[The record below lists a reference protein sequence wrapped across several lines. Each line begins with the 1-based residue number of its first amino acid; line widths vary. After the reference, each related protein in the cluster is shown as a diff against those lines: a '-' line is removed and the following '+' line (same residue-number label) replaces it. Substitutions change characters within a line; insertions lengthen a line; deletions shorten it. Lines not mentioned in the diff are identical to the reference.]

1 MDWRLFM
8 LSEHFAPDVPFE
20 TTETSSNT
28 NKKSTRNS
36 KVESAE
42 ESFSA
47 AKLVGQKKAKVARK
61 ELDAIQLYLKE
72 IEFSP
77 LLKPEEEIKYGRLA
91 REGDEFGRKKMI
103 VSNLRLVVKI
113 SRRYMNRGLPLPDL
127 IEEGNLGL
135 IHAVEKFDPERGFR
149 FSTYATWWIRQSIE
163 RALMNQSRTI
173 RLPIHINKEI
183 NQYYRKMQ
191 ELMQKTGEEPTVAE
205 VAEALGKS
213 AEKLQKLL
221 HYGERVGSLDVNI
234 GKEGN
239 NPLIDFVSEESDR
252 DPSESVNDEAVHNS
266 VEDWIQQLEAKQQ
279 EVIVRRFGLH
289 GHDNSTLAQVG
300 EELGLTRERV
310 RQIQMEALRRLRR
323 ILENQGFS
331 GDLLLGS
338 D

>member
-135 IHAVEKFDPERGFR
+135 IHAVE
-149 FSTYATWWIRQSIE
+149 SYCITASVWVLWMSI
-163 RALMNQSRTI
+163 
-173 RLPIHINKEI
+173 
-183 NQYYRKMQ
+183 
-191 ELMQKTGEEPTVAE
+191 
-205 VAEALGKS
+205 
-213 AEKLQKLL
+213 
-221 HYGERVGSLDVNI
+221 
-234 GKEGN
+234 
-239 NPLIDFVSEESDR
+239 
-252 DPSESVNDEAVHNS
+252 
-266 VEDWIQQLEAKQQ
+266 
-279 EVIVRRFGLH
+279 
-289 GHDNSTLAQVG
+289 
-300 EELGLTRERV
+300 
-310 RQIQMEALRRLRR
+310 
-323 ILENQGFS
+323 
-331 GDLLLGS
+331 
-338 D
+338 

>member
-1 MDWRLFM
+1 MQA
-8 LSEHFAPDVPFE
+8 EHLAPDVPLKKPNTSPE
-20 TTETSSNT
+20 IVKKSSKHSSSTTETIESAKLAIQ
-28 NKKSTRNS
+28 KKS
-36 KVESAE
+36 KVP
-42 ESFSA
+42 
-47 AKLVGQKKAKVARK
+47 RK

-77 LLKPEEEIKYGRLA
+77 LLTPEEEIKYGRLA
-91 REGDEFGRKKMI
+91 REGDALGRKKMI
-103 VSNLRLVVKI
+103 VCNLRLVVKI

-149 FSTYATWWIRQSIE
+149 FSTYATWWIRQNIE

-191 ELMQKTGEEPTVAE
+191 ELVQKTGVEPTVAE
-205 VAEALGKS
+205 VAEALGKP

-221 HYGERVGSLDVNI
+221 HYSERVGSLDINI

-239 NPLIDFVSEESDR
+239 NPLIDFVSEESDQ
-252 DPSESVNDEAVHNS
+252 DPSDSINDEAVHNS
-266 VEDWIQQLEAKQQ
+266 VEDWLHQLEVKQQ

-323 ILENQGFS
+323 ILENQGYS
-331 GDLLLGS
+331 GDMLLGS
-338 D
+338 G

>member
-1 MDWRLFM
+1 M
-8 LSEHFAPDVPFE
+8 LSEHFAPDVPVN
-20 TTETSSNT
+20 TTKTVTQNKTTKSKKTKVSSINKSVDT
-28 NKKSTRNS
+28 ESVKAEKKSA
-36 KVESAE
+36 VP
-42 ESFSA
+42 
-47 AKLVGQKKAKVARK
+47 RK

-77 LLKPEEEIKYGRLA
+77 LLTPEEEIKYGRLA
-91 REGDEFGRKKMI
+91 REGDEYGRKKMI
-103 VSNLRLVVKI
+103 VCNLRLVVKI

-149 FSTYATWWIRQSIE
+149 FSTYATWWIRQNIE

-183 NQYYRKMQ
+183 NQYYRKSQ
-191 ELMQKTGEEPTVAE
+191 ELMQKTGVEPTVAE
-205 VAEALGKS
+205 VAEALDKP

-221 HYGERVGSLDVNI
+221 HYGERVSSLDINI

-239 NPLIDFVSEESDR
+239 NPLVDFVSEESDR
-252 DPSESVNDEAVHNS
+252 DPSESINDEVVQNS
-266 VEDWIQQLEAKQQ
+266 VEDWIHQLESKQQ

-323 ILENQGFS
+323 ILENQGYS
-331 GDLLLGS
+331 GDMLLGS
-338 D
+338 G

>member
-1 MDWRLFM
+1 M
-8 LSEHFAPDVPFE
+8 LSEHFAPDVPVNTPE
-20 TTETSSNT
+20 ISSITTANKTT
-28 NKKSTRNS
+28 IVKKSNVSSISQTL
-36 KVESAE
+36 ES
-42 ESFSA
+42 
-47 AKLVGQKKAKVARK
+47 AKLVDQKKTKVPRK

-91 REGDEFGRKKMI
+91 RQGDESGRHKMI
-103 VSNLRLVVKI
+103 VCNLRLVVKI

-149 FSTYATWWIRQSIE
+149 FSTYATWWIRQNIE

-191 ELMQKTGEEPTVAE
+191 ELMQKSGIEPTVAE
-205 VAEALGKS
+205 VAEALGKP

-221 HYGERVGSLDVNI
+221 HYAERVGSLDINI

-239 NPLIDFVSEESDR
+239 NPLVDFVSEESDR
-252 DPSESVNDEAVHNS
+252 DPSESINDEAVSSS
-266 VEDWIQQLEAKQQ
+266 VEDWLHQLESKQQ

-323 ILENQGFS
+323 ILENQGYS
-331 GDLLLGS
+331 GDMLLGAG
-338 D
+338 

>member
-1 MDWRLFM
+1 MPPATQPAQTSVRVKSVSKSIH
-8 LSEHFAPDVPFE
+8 SEHQKTSPTLKELKPTDKKEPEGPPTTSVKKTRVP
-20 TTETSSNT
+20 
-28 NKKSTRNS
+28 
-36 KVESAE
+36 
-42 ESFSA
+42 
-47 AKLVGQKKAKVARK
+47 RK

-77 LLKPEEEIKYGRLA
+77 LLTPEEEVKYGRLA
-91 REGDEFGRKKMI
+91 RLGDEVGRHKMI
-103 VSNLRLVVKI
+103 VCNLRLVVKI
-113 SRRYMNRGLPLPDL
+113 SRRYMNRGLALPDL

-149 FSTYATWWIRQSIE
+149 FSTYATWWIRQNIE

-183 NQYYRKMQ
+183 NQYYRKAR
-191 ELMQKTGEEPTVAE
+191 ELTQLYGEEPTLAE
-205 VAEALGKS
+205 VALALDKPL
-213 AEKLQKLL
+213 EKLQKLL
-221 HYGERVGSLDVNI
+221 NYGERVSSLDITI

-239 NPLIDFVSEESDR
+239 SPLVNFVSEQ
-252 DPSESVNDEAVHNS
+252 SELEPDEAINDEAVHDS
-266 VEDWIQQLEAKQQ
+266 VESWLHQLDPKQQ

-310 RQIQMEALRRLRR
+310 RQIHMEALRRLRR

-331 GDLLLGS
+331 EDILLQGT
-338 D
+338 